1 MMTIDLGADVLRAE
15 TRPGNAV
22 VVAVVAEAVVA
33 IIQEVVQLL
42 LRAIRMAMEIWLRMI
57 IAEAVVGEAIVVIVV
72 IVVTEEAIVAT
83 ATATEATMTA
93 TEATMTAAR
102 AEVDAV
108 ADVAAAAARG
118 AVVGVMAKA
127 FKKETSEAGP
137 WSRE

>member
-93 TEATMTAAR
+93 AR